1 MTLPR
6 ASRSSTE
13 KPDATINSCNDNSG
27 LIELTA
33 TLENVVGDYGQDKT
47 SGRVSFPRDQLTSS
61 FSEDGNFLI
70 MSKVLGG
77 DGCTKVKVDG
87 VDVCSE
93 VDEKLTLQC
102 KYSLD
107 DLTIGDKFQVTGQ
120 DTSVTAEGSGTL
132 DYR

>member
-1 MTLPR
+1 MPR
-6 ASRSSTE
+6 ASRFSTE
-13 KPDATINSCNDNSG
+13 KPDATINSCNDDDG

-47 SGRVSFPRDQLTSS
+47 TGQVSFPRDQLTSS
-61 FSEDGNFLI
+61 FSEDGNFLT

-87 VDVCSE
+87 VDVCT
-93 VDEKLTLQC
+93 EKLILQC
-102 KYSLD
+102 KYSLA
-107 DLTIGDKFQVTGQ
+107 DLTIDDSFQVTGQ